1 MTALPNPAMGRDQI
15 VKLCP
20 NKSAIDR
27 VELWHDFSHERAGEG
42 CFTTKHNDFW
52 YTCTQIGAKIARP
65 SIGFLAQLIG
75 LMLTSESTF
84 ARDQAAAG
92 S

>member
-1 MTALPNPAMGRDQI
+1 MTALPNPALGRDQI

-42 CFTTKHNDFW
+42 RFTTKHNDFW
-52 YTCTQIGAKIARP
+52 YTGHQIGAKIARR
-65 SIGFLAQLIG
+65 SIGKFAQLIG
-75 LMLTSESTF
+75 LSGT
-84 ARDQAAAG
+84 A
-92 S
+92 